1 MNARLFLLKQYDN
14 GDFEIVVSFDEF
26 NENDES
32 SYNISAEV
40 QLNLKKHELPSNEP
54 LAEVE
59 KIAIKKAK
67 SFLSKIVSSLE

>member
-1 MNARLFLLKQYDN
+1 MNERLFILKQYDN

-40 QLNLKKHELPSNEP
+40 QLNFKKHELPSNGS

-67 SFLSKIVSSLE
+67 SFLSKIASASE